1 MGNLIKTGF
10 LLVVLTCLLVLI
22 GGAVGGQQG
31 MTIALVLALV
41 MNLGSYWF
49 SDKIVLASYG
59 ARPISEAEAPG
70 LYRIVREL
78 AAAAQIPV
86 PPIYI
91 VQDDSPNAFA
101 TGRNPQHAA
110 VAVTEGIL
118 RIMTEDELRG
128 VLAHELSHVKNRDTL
143 IMTIAATI
151 AGAITY
157 LAQMA
162 QFAAIFGG
170 GRRSDDEGGGGGSA
184 IGALLMAILAPFAAM
199 LIQMAIS
206 RSREYQADAS
216 GAHLCG
222 RASGLEHA
230 LAKLEMASQQVP
242 LNATPATAHLF
253 IVNPLT
259 SGGLATLFSTHPPI
273 EERIARLRAM
283 KL

>member
-10 LLVVLTCLLVLI
+10 LLVVLTCLLILI
-22 GGAVGGQQG
+22 GGAVGGRQG
-31 MTIALVLALV
+31 MAIAFVMALV
-41 MNLGSYWF
+41 MNMGSYWF
-49 SDKIVLASYG
+49 SDRIVLGMYG
-59 ARPISEAEAPG
+59 ARAVTEAEAPQ
-70 LYRIVREL
+70 LYRIVRQL
-78 AAAAQIPV
+78 AAEAGLPV

-91 VQDDSPNAFA
+91 IRDDSPNAFA

-118 RIMTEDELRG
+118 RIMNEEELRG

-162 QFAAIFGG
+162 QWAAIFGG
-170 GRRSDDEGGGGGSA
+170 GRRSDENGGGGSA

-216 GAHLCG
+216 GAQLCH
-222 RASGLEHA
+222 RASGLAEA
-230 LAKLEMASQQVP
+230 LQKLDIAKRQVP
-242 LNATPATAHLF
+242 MDAAPATAHLF

-259 SGGLATLFSTHPPI
+259 SGGLASLFSTHPPI

-283 KL
+283 RL

>member
-10 LLVVLTCLLVLI
+10 LLVVLTCLLILI
-22 GGAVGGQQG
+22 GGAVGGRQG
-31 MTIALVLALV
+31 MAIAFVLALI
-41 MNLGSYWF
+41 MNAGSYWF
-49 SDKIVLASYG
+49 SDKIVLGIYG
-59 ARPISEAEAPG
+59 ARPVTEAEAPQ
-70 LYRIVREL
+70 LYRIVRQL
-78 AAAAQIPV
+78 AAEARIPV

-91 VQDDSPNAFA
+91 IQDDSPNAFA

-118 RIMTEDELRG
+118 RIMNEEELRG

-162 QFAAIFGG
+162 QWAAIFGG
-170 GRRSDDEGGGGGSA
+170 GRRSDENGGGGSA
-184 IGALLMAILAPFAAM
+184 IGALLMAILAPFAAL
-199 LIQMAIS
+199 LIRSAIS

-216 GAHLCG
+216 GAELCH
-222 RASGLEHA
+222 RASGLAQA
-230 LAKLEMASQQVP
+230 LQKLDTASRQVP
-242 LNATPATAHLF
+242 MEATPATAHLF

-259 SGGLATLFSTHPPI
+259 SGGFAGLFSTHPPI

-283 KL
+283 RL

>member
-10 LLVVLTCLLVLI
+10 LLVVLTCLLILI
-22 GGAVGGQQG
+22 GGAVGGRQG
-31 MTIALVLALV
+31 MAIAFVMALV
-41 MNLGSYWF
+41 MNMGSYWF
-49 SDKIVLASYG
+49 SDRIVLGMYG
-59 ARPISEAEAPG
+59 ARAVTEAEAPQ
-70 LYRIVREL
+70 LHRIVRQL
-78 AAAAQIPV
+78 AAEAGIPV

-91 VQDDSPNAFA
+91 IQDDSPNAFA

-118 RIMTEDELRG
+118 RIMNEEELRG

-162 QFAAIFGG
+162 QWAAIFGG
-170 GRRSDDEGGGGGSA
+170 GRRSDENGGGGSA

-216 GAHLCG
+216 GAQLCH
-222 RASGLEHA
+222 RASGLAEA
-230 LAKLEMASQQVP
+230 LQKLDIAKRQVP
-242 LNATPATAHLF
+242 MDAAPATAHLF

-259 SGGLATLFSTHPPI
+259 SGGLASLFSTHPPI

-283 KL
+283 RL

>member
-10 LLVVLTCLLVLI
+10 LLVVLTCLLILI
-22 GGAVGGQQG
+22 GGAVGGRQG
-31 MTIALVLALV
+31 MAIAFVMALV
-41 MNLGSYWF
+41 MNMGSYWF
-49 SDKIVLASYG
+49 SDRIVLGMYG
-59 ARPISEAEAPG
+59 ARAVTEAEAPQ
-70 LYRIVREL
+70 LYRIVRQL
-78 AAAAQIPV
+78 AAEAGIPV

-91 VQDDSPNAFA
+91 IQDDSPNAFA

-118 RIMTEDELRG
+118 RIMNEEELRG

-162 QFAAIFGG
+162 QWAAIFGG
-170 GRRSDDEGGGGGSA
+170 GRRSDENGGGGSA
-184 IGALLMAILAPFAAM
+184 IGALLMAILAPFAAT

-216 GAHLCG
+216 GAQLCH
-222 RASGLEHA
+222 RASGLAEA
-230 LAKLEMASQQVP
+230 LQKLDIAKRQVP
-242 LNATPATAHLF
+242 MDAAPATAHLF

-259 SGGLATLFSTHPPI
+259 SGGLKSLFSTHPPI

-283 KL
+283 RL

>member
-1 MGNLIKTGF
+1 MGNLIKTGL
-10 LLVVLTCLLVLI
+10 LLVVLTCLLVLVGGAI
-22 GGAVGGQQG
+22 GGRQG
-31 MTIALVLALV
+31 MTIAFVLALV
-41 MNLGSYWF
+41 MNVGSYWF

-59 ARPISEAEAPG
+59 ARAVTEAEAPQ
-70 LYRIVREL
+70 LYRVVREL
-78 AAAAQIPV
+78 AAQAHIPV

-91 VQDDSPNAFA
+91 IQDDSPNAFA

-162 QFAAIFGG
+162 QWAAIFG

-184 IGALLMAILAPFAAM
+184 IGALLMAILAPIAAM

-206 RSREYQADAS
+206 RSREYEADAS
-216 GAHLCG
+216 GARLAG

-230 LAKLEMASQQVP
+230 LQKLDMASRQVP
-242 LNATPATAHLF
+242 MEATPATAHLF

-259 SGGLATLFSTHPPI
+259 SGGLASLFSTHPPI

-283 KL
+283 RL